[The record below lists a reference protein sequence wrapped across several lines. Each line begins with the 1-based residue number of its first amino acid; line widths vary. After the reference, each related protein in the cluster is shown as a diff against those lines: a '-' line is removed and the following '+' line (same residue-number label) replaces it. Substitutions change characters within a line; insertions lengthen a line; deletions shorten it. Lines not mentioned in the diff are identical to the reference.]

1 MWFKHQGLLRR
12 YGMPLAAVAAVAVAL
27 VAVGIASGAGT
38 RGHATKAQQL
48 KFIFVSPIA
57 ASANATWVSV
67 YKGFVQGGK
76 DLGVNVVF
84 RGPQS
89 ANVSFSA
96 AQALPLLQQA
106 IAAKPDGIIIDD
118 FAPASLNK
126 LIKQAVASGIPVV
139 LSNSGYGQVAATGA
153 LTFVGNDDTRTGM
166 LGGQMMSKFSK
177 HALLVTA
184 TDAIPFVKQRNDGFD
199 KGFKGKITR
208 LTIPLGD
215 LSDATAMRNLVS
227 IALGKDKSI
236 DGAFS
241 IGSAIS
247 PSMITAAQGLGS
259 RSATVHLAG
268 IDLTTPVINALIA
281 TKYEFALDQQAYQ
294 EGYLPVQMLAQY
306 IRYDLAPTVALTPTG
321 PTVVTSQNAAKVA
334 ALVKQGIR

>member
-1 MWFKHQGLLRR
+1 MWSKDTGLLKR
-12 YGMPLAAVAAVAVAL
+12 YGTPLAAVAAVAVAL

-38 RGHATKAQQL
+38 SGQATKAKTL
-48 KFIFVSPIA
+48 KFIYISPIA
-57 ASANATWVSV
+57 ATANATWVSV
-67 YKGFVQGGK
+67 YKGLVQGGK
-76 DLGVNVVF
+76 DLGVTTVF

-106 IAAKPDGIIIDD
+106 IAAKPDGIIVDD
-118 FAPASLNK
+118 FAPPSLNAT
-126 LIKQAVASGIPVV
+126 IKQAVASGIPVV
-139 LSNSGYGQVAATGA
+139 LSNSGFGQVAATGA
-153 LTFVGNDDTRTGM
+153 LTFVGNDDTRTGQ
-166 LGGQMMSKFSK
+166 LGGQMMTKFSK
-177 HALLVTA
+177 HVLLVTA
-184 TDAIPFVKQRNDGFD
+184 TDAIPFVKQRDDGFD
-199 KGFKGKITR
+199 NGFKGKITR

-247 PSMITAAQGLGS
+247 PSMITAVQGLGA
-259 RSATVHLAG
+259 RSASVHLAG

-281 TKYEFALDQQAYQ
+281 HKYEFALDQQSYD
-294 EGYLPVQMLAQY
+294 EGYLPVQMLAHY
-306 IRYDLAPTVALTPTG
+306 IRYNLAPTVPLTPTG

>member
-1 MWFKHQGLLRR
+1 MWFKDRGLLKRH
-12 YGMPLAAVAAVAVAL
+12 GLLLAAVAAVAIAL
-27 VAVGIASGAGT
+27 VTVGIASGAGARST
-38 RGHATKAQQL
+38 TTNAKTL
-48 KFIFVSPIA
+48 KFIYVSPIA
-57 ASANATWVSV
+57 ATANATWVSV

-76 DLGVNVVF
+76 DLSVTTVF

-89 ANVSFSA
+89 AGVQFSA
-96 AQALPLLQQA
+96 AQALGLLQQA
-106 IAAKPDGIIIDD
+106 IAAKPDGLIVDD
-118 FAPASLNK
+118 FAPASLNAT
-126 LIKQAVASGIPVV
+126 IKQAVASGIPVV
-139 LSNSGYGQVAATGA
+139 LSNSGFGQVAATGA
-153 LTFVGNDDTRTGM
+153 LTFVGNDDTRTGA

-199 KGFKGKITR
+199 KGFKGKLTR

-247 PSMITAAQGLGS
+247 PSMIAAAQGLGA
-259 RSATVHLAG
+259 RSSSVHLAG
-268 IDLTTPVINALIA
+268 IDLTTPVINALMA
-281 TKYEFALDQQAYQ
+281 HKYEFALDQQAYQ

-306 IRYDLAPTVALTPTG
+306 LRYDLAPTVSLTPTG

>member
-1 MWFKHQGLLRR
+1 MWFKDRGLLKR
-12 YGMPLAAVAAVAVAL
+12 YGMPLAAVAAVGVAL
-27 VAVGIASGAGT
+27 VTVGIASGADA
-38 RGHATKAQQL
+38 RGHAAKAKTL
-48 KFIFVSPIA
+48 KFIYISPIA

-67 YKGFVQGGK
+67 YKGLVQGGK
-76 DLGVNVVF
+76 DLGVTTVF

-89 ANVSFSA
+89 ASVSFSA

-118 FAPASLNK
+118 FAPASLNAT
-126 LIKQAVASGIPVV
+126 IKQAVSSGIPVV
-139 LSNSGYGQVAATGA
+139 LSNSGFGQVAATGA
-153 LTFVGNDDTRTGM
+153 LTFVGNDDTSTGV
-166 LGGQMMSKFSK
+166 LGGQMMSKLSK
-177 HALLVTA
+177 HTLLVTA

-199 KGFKGKITR
+199 KGFKGKVTR
-208 LTIPLGD
+208 LTVPLGD

-236 DGAFS
+236 DGTFS

-247 PSMITAAQGLGS
+247 PSMITAVQGLGARAAS
-259 RSATVHLAG
+259 VHLAG
-268 IDLTTPVINALIA
+268 IDLTTPVINALMA
-281 TKYEFALDQQAYQ
+281 HKYEFALDQQAYQ
-294 EGYLPVQMLAQY
+294 QGYLPVQMLAQY
-306 IRYDLAPTVALTPTG
+306 IRYNLAPTVPLTPTG

>member
-1 MWFKHQGLLRR
+1 MWFKDRPLLKR
-12 YGMPLAAVAAVAVAL
+12 YGIPIAAVAALAVAF
-27 VAVGIASGAGT
+27 VATGVASGASART
-38 RGHATKAQQL
+38 DATKGKTL
-48 KFIFVSPIA
+48 KFIYISPIA

-67 YKGFVQGGK
+67 YKGLVQGGK
-76 DLGVNVVF
+76 DLGVTTVF

-118 FAPASLNK
+118 FAPPSLNAT
-126 LIKQAVASGIPVV
+126 IKQAVAGGIPVV

-153 LTFVGNDDTRTGM
+153 LTFVGNDDTRTGE
-166 LGGQMMSKFSK
+166 LGGRMMTKFSK
-177 HALLVTA
+177 HVLLATA

-247 PSMITAAQGLGS
+247 PSMITAAQGLGA
-259 RSATVHLAG
+259 RSSSVHLAG

-281 TKYEFALDQQAYQ
+281 HKYEFALDQQAYQ

-306 IRYDLAPTVALTPTG
+306 IRYDLAPTVPLTPTG